1 MSLKLENRTSSQP
14 WYHLTGTGFN
24 VQSEVQMLSRGLK
37 EGRLDQ
43 AISDARGDLIGFK
56 FEYLAQRSILPNPVE
71 IALSKDRRRLVS
83 AISKNPLTDMI
94 TRDERQGAVQDA
106 MDSIEKFL
114 LDAPNE
120 SMAIMTS
127 APGKSGLTDGN
138 GRDIIYSDSQTYM
151 FRKNADGSLES
162 YTMVTSMSLNENR
175 HLLGKLRSVSGQ
187 SIVNDKKEFQTDY
200 DYASDLVRNVALIDG
215 NQSQLDFKDIA
226 NMVEQTRAEIGGTKV
241 SRIIKNGEGIQS
253 KYFSE
258 IYSDLGRR
266 DQLMKID
273 STLERL
279 IQSFE
284 QFVRD
289 NLNSLYDPSHS
300 HLIEKRLAITILEM
314 MQQVQG
320 KTDIASP
327 ARKETYYHENAKALV
342 AQLATYGG
350 CNGGG
355 QVGFGLN
362 MPQAMRPV
370 VVNSVLGPRMAMIS
384 LFNKEAKWSYHDGN
398 CITCT
403 SEEERQKTKQVGPC
417 SICQDCEKRL
427 S

>member
-1 MSLKLENRTSSQP
+1 MSLKLENRASSQP

-56 FEYLAQRSILPNPVE
+56 FEYLAQQSILPNPVE
-71 IALSKDRRRLVS
+71 IALSKDRKRLVS
-83 AISKNPLTDMI
+83 AISNNPLPDMI

-106 MDSIEKFL
+106 MDTIEKFL
-114 LDAPNE
+114 IDAPNE

-127 APGKSGLTDGN
+127 APGKSGLRDGN
-138 GRDIIYSDSQTYM
+138 GRDIIYTDSQTYM

-175 HLLGKLRSVSGQ
+175 HLLGKLRYLSGQ
-187 SIVNDKKEFQTDY
+187 TSLNERQNSQTDY
-200 DYASDLVRNVALIDG
+200 DYASDLVRNVALIEGDKAA
-215 NQSQLDFKDIA
+215 LDFKDIA
-226 NMVEQTRAEIGGTKV
+226 IMAEHTRAEIGGTKV
-241 SRIIKNGEGIQS
+241 SRIIKNGGGVQS

-258 IYSDLGRR
+258 IYRDLDRR
-266 DQLMKID
+266 DQLMHID
-273 STLERL
+273 SKLENL

-289 NLNSLYDPSHS
+289 NLNSLDDPNKS

-320 KTDIASP
+320 KTDIISP
-327 ARKETYYHENAKALV
+327 TRKETYYHENAQVLV

-355 QVGFGLN
+355 ILNKTGYIITALGIRNIEGGWVYHEGF
-362 MPQAMRPV
+362 
-370 VVNSVLGPRMAMIS
+370 
-384 LFNKEAKWSYHDGN
+384 
-398 CITCT
+398 CITC
-403 SEEERQKTKQVGPC
+403 SDEDERHKIKKVGPC
-417 SICQDCEKRL
+417 NICKECEKKM
-427 S
+427 SG